1 MKKMRLGLLF
11 FSVLGLVTT
20 NFSGCKG
27 GLSLSVGANGKTDS
41 KSAALAN
48 EPEVT
53 FKDLQ
58 GNSVT
63 LASLKGKVVIVDF
76 WATYC
81 EPCQIE
87 IPWLIELQQKYA
99 DKGFT
104 VVGVAMDEEGQKLVG
119 PFVKTTQYDVNGQKM
134 LMNYPIVIGTDDTA
148 DKFGGL
154 LGYPTNLIITRDGKI
169 AKKIIGLGSFEDFE
183 SQIKK
188 LL

>member
-11 FSVLGLVTT
+11 LSVLGMVTT

-27 GLSLSVGANGKTDS
+27 GYLFSVGANGKNDS
-41 KSAALAN
+41 KISALAN

-58 GNSVT
+58 GNTVT
-63 LASLKGKVVIVDF
+63 LASLKGKVVLVDF
-76 WATYC
+76 WATWC
-81 EPCQIE
+81 EPCQVE
-87 IPWLIELQQKYA
+87 IPSLIELQQKYA

-104 VVGVAMDEEGQKLVG
+104 IVGVAMDEEGKKIVD
-119 PFVKTTQYDVNGQKM
+119 PFVKVTQYDVGGQKM
-134 LMNYPIVIGTDDTA
+134 LMNYPIVLGNDDIA
-148 DKFGGL
+148 DQFGGL
-154 LGYPTNLIITRDGKI
+154 LGYPTNIILTRDGKI
-169 AKKIIGLGSFEDFE
+169 AKKFIGLADQDELE